1 MTRLVEGW
9 ADDVP
14 HGAPTDFHRAVAARP
29 DEAVLFSWME
39 FPAKA
44 ARDDG
49 MARMAADPR
58 KSAMAADMPFD
69 VRLIYGGVV
78 PIHDR

>member
-44 ARDDG
+44 A
-49 MARMAADPR
+49 MAV
-58 KSAMAADMPFD
+58 DMPFD

-78 PIHDR
+78 PILDR